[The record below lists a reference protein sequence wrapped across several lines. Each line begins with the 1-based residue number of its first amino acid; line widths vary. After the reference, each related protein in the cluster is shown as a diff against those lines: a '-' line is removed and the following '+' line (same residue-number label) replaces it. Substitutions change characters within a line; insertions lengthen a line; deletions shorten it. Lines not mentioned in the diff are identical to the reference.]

1 MVTDL
6 TKEGYDTAIAKRREQ
21 LGETP
26 LAGAFAPPPDGT
38 AVGRGAGKVGSEATE
53 GDDEANLNRAAE
65 LGLGIYEE
73 PGVEQVD
80 FSGAKGAIENL
91 VERLAGTMGDG
102 RHIVLLNNLGGTSS
116 LEMAVLACEP
126 CRPPS
131 PIASVTSSAR

>member
-65 LGLGIYEE
+65 LGLGIHEE

-102 RHIVLLNNLGGTSS
+102 RHIVLLTTSVELLRWRWRS
-116 LEMAVLACEP
+116 WPVKL
-126 CRPPS
+126 CRSPS